1 MPNQDHQAYGT
12 YQHRQ
17 SISPYLKV
25 EEGKAPPTGSR
36 MRTLPRV
43 SQGLDTAVSPVRHKA
58 DPTSG
63 EDGNVAEAYEG
74 IEGGALTGAER
85 HVLEQYLAGNQDA
98 VDALNY
104 F

>member
-1 MPNQDHQAYGT
+1 
-12 YQHRQ
+12 
-17 SISPYLKV
+17 
-25 EEGKAPPTGSR
+25 
-36 MRTLPRV
+36 
-43 SQGLDTAVSPVRHKA
+43 VRHKA